1 MVDKEALLG
10 AAPIRRQY
18 LSIKQQYP
26 DVLVFFRLGDFYE
39 TFDEDA
45 QTVSRELS
53 ITLTSREM
61 GRGKRYPMAGI
72 PYHALDNYLA
82 RLIDRG
88 YKVAICEQVGDVA
101 LSKGLVDREVVRVVT
116 PGTVVESNLL
126 DQKANNYLVSV
137 VETDG
142 EAGIAHVD
150 ISTGEF
156 NVAQVPSIDVASELG
171 RLRPSELLL
180 PQGVQASTSWP
191 SALITNLE
199 GAISNLLD
207 ARRTLMDHFGVKTL
221 DAFGCE
227 RLPFA
232 IQAAAGIVD
241 YLRATQKSF
250 LGLLNRLS
258 TYSLGSYMV
267 LDAQTRRNLELFRNA
282 MTGEVEGSLLSIIDL
297 TRTPLGGRLLRQWL
311 GQPLLDLEAL
321 ALRHDAVEDFH
332 ADALMRGKVI
342 KLVGQVADLERLT
355 VRIERGV
362 ANPKEVVTLKRSL
375 ELVPQLVEAI
385 QTGQRK
391 ATWLTENVPDCADIT
406 ALIAQ
411 ALVDEPSTSVGE
423 GGVVRPGF
431 SPEFDEVREAS
442 TNARGFIAG
451 LEREEKKKT
460 GIKSLRVG
468 YNRVFGYYIEVSKS
482 HVAQVPEEYVRKQT
496 LVNGERYI
504 TPQLKEY
511 ESLILNAQE
520 KMEGLETSLFRQVCN
535 QIGDSSERILRTASV
550 VAQIDLFSSFAEAA
564 ARFDY
569 TRPALTDTDELSILN
584 GRHPVVERVVGDG
597 SFVANDTHLS
607 RDDEQIVVLTGPNM
621 SGKSTY
627 LRQVALIVLLAQIGS
642 FVPADSARV
651 GLVDR
656 IFTRVGLQDD
666 LSTGRST
673 FMVEMVE
680 TAGILNNATPRSLVI
695 LDEIGRGT
703 STYDG
708 MSIAQA
714 VVEYIHND
722 PRVLSRTL
730 FATHYHELVELAN
743 VLPRIVNYNVAVA
756 EEEGKAIFLHKVVP
770 GGADKSYGIH
780 VAQLA
785 GLPRP
790 IINRAQE
797 VLTELEGT
805 NHKNNTTPRVKAPP
819 IEQLPL
825 FQRHRELLDELL
837 DLDIPSMTPLEA
849 INHLYQLQQ
858 KAKEN
863 GA

>member
-1 MVDKEALLG
+1 MPL
-10 AAPIRRQY
+10 
-18 LSIKQQYP
+18 
-26 DVLVFFRLGDFYE
+26 
-39 TFDEDA
+39 
-45 QTVSRELS
+45 
-53 ITLTSREM
+53 
-61 GRGKRYPMAGI
+61 
-72 PYHALDNYLA
+72 
-82 RLIDRG
+82 
-88 YKVAICEQVGDVA
+88 
-101 LSKGLVDREVVRVVT
+101 
-116 PGTVVESNLL
+116 
-126 DQKANNYLVSV
+126 
-137 VETDG
+137 
-142 EAGIAHVD
+142 
-150 ISTGEF
+150 
-156 NVAQVPSIDVASELG
+156 
-171 RLRPSELLL
+171 
-180 PQGVQASTSWP
+180 
-191 SALITNLE
+191 
-199 GAISNLLD
+199 
-207 ARRTLMDHFGVKTL
+207 
-221 DAFGCE
+221 
-227 RLPFA
+227 A
-232 IQAAAGIVD
+232 IQAAAGIID
-241 YLRATQKSF
+241 YLRATQKRS

-258 TYSLGSYMV
+258 TYSLGSYMA

-282 MTGEVEGSLLSIIDL
+282 MTGEVEGSLLSVIDL
-297 TRTPLGGRLLRQWL
+297 TRSPLGGRLLRQWL
-311 GQPLLDLEAL
+311 GQPLLDLETL
-321 ALRHDAVEDFH
+321 ALRQDAVEDFH
-332 ADALMRGKVI
+332 GDALMRGKVI
-342 KLVGQVADLERLT
+342 KLVGQVADVERLT
-355 VRIERGV
+355 VRIVRGV

-375 ELVPQLVEAI
+375 ALVPQLVEAI

-391 ATWLTENVPDCADIT
+391 ATWLIEDVPDCADIT
-406 ALIAQ
+406 ALVAQ
-411 ALVDEPSTSVGE
+411 ALVDEPLSSVGE

-431 SPEFDEVREAS
+431 SPELDQVREAS
-442 TNARGFIAG
+442 TNAREFIAG
-451 LEREEKKKT
+451 LEREEKRRT

-468 YNRVFGYYIEVSKS
+468 YNKVFGYYIEVSRS
-482 HVAQVPEEYVRKQT
+482 HVTQVPEGYIRKQT
-496 LVNGERYI
+496 LVNGERYV

-520 KMEGLETSLFRQVCN
+520 SMERLETSIFRQVCS
-535 QIGDSSERILRTASV
+535 QISDASERVLRVASV
-550 VAQIDLFSSFAEAA
+550 AAQIDLFSSLAEAA
-564 ARFDY
+564 SRFDY
-569 TRPALTDTDELSILN
+569 TRPALTDTDELAILN
-584 GRHPVVERVVGDG
+584 GRHPVVERVVAEG

-607 RDDEQIVVLTGPNM
+607 RDDQQIMVLTGPNM

-642 FVPADSARV
+642 FVPADSARI

-680 TAGILNNATPRSLVI
+680 TAGILNNTTPRSLVV

-756 EEEGKAIFLHKVVP
+756 EEEGKVIFLHKVVP

-790 IINRAQE
+790 VINRAQE
-797 VLTELEGT
+797 VLVELERS
-805 NHKNNTTPRVKAPP
+805 NHGNNCHPRDQSSAHGAAAPLPAPP
-819 IEQLPL
+819 EL
-825 FQRHRELLDELL
+825 FDELL
-837 DLDIPSMTPLEA
+837 ELDIPSMTPLEA

-863 GA
+863 SA

>member
-1 MVDKEALLG
+1 MG

-26 DVLVFFRLGDFYE
+26 DVIVFFRLGDFYE

-45 QTVSRELS
+45 HIVSRELS

-72 PYHALDNYLA
+72 PHHALDNYLA
-82 RLIDRG
+82 KLIDRG
-88 YKVAICEQVGDVA
+88 YKVAICEQVGEAA
-101 LSKGLVDREVVRVVT
+101 LSRGLVDREVVRVVT
-116 PGTVVESNLL
+116 PGTVVEPDLL
-126 DQKANNYLVSV
+126 DKKANNYLVSV
-137 VETDG
+137 VEDGG
-142 EAGIAHVD
+142 EAGIAHAD

-156 NVAQVPSIDVASELG
+156 NVAQLSSTDVASELG

-180 PQGVQASTSWP
+180 PQGAKASTSWP
-191 SALITNLE
+191 SALVTNLE
-199 GAISNLLD
+199 GAMSNRQD
-207 ARRTLMDHFGVKTL
+207 ARRTLMDHFGVQTL
-221 DAFGCE
+221 DAFGCGG
-227 RLPFA
+227 LPLA

-241 YLRATQKSF
+241 YLRATQKGA

-258 TYSLGSYMV
+258 TYSPGSYMA

-282 MTGEVEGSLLSIIDL
+282 MTGEIEGSLLSVIDL

-321 ALRHDAVEDFH
+321 TRRQDAVEDFH
-332 ADALMRGKVI
+332 TDALMRGKVI

-355 VRIERGV
+355 IRIVRAV

-375 ELVPQLVEAI
+375 ELVPQVVEAI
-385 QTGQRK
+385 RSGPRK
-391 ATWLTENVPDCADIT
+391 ATWLTEDVPDCADVT
-406 ALIAQ
+406 ALISR
-411 ALVDEPSTSVGE
+411 ALVDEPLTSLGE

-431 SPEFDEVREAS
+431 NPELDQVREAS
-442 TNARGFIAG
+442 TNAREFIAG
-451 LEREEKKKT
+451 LEKEEKRKT

-468 YNRVFGYYIEVSKS
+468 YNKVFGYYIEVSKS
-482 HVAQVPEEYVRKQT
+482 HVNQVPEDYLRKQT
-496 LVNGERYI
+496 LVNGERYV

-520 KMEGLETSLFRQVCN
+520 RMEGLETSIFRQVCS
-535 QIGDSSERILRTASV
+535 QIGDASERILKVASV
-550 VAQIDLFSSFAEAA
+550 AAHVDLLSSLAEAA

-569 TRPALTDTDELSILN
+569 TRPTLTDTDELAILN
-584 GRHPVVERVVGDG
+584 GRHPVVERVVGEG

-607 RDDEQIVVLTGPNM
+607 SSDQQIMVLTGPNM

-642 FVPADSARV
+642 FVPADSARI

-680 TAGILNNATPRSLVI
+680 TAGILNNTTPRSLVI

-756 EEEGKAIFLHKVVP
+756 EEEGKVIFLHKVAP

-790 IINRAQE
+790 VINRARE
-797 VLTELEGT
+797 VLEELEMG
-805 NHKNNTTPRVKAPP
+805 NHHNNTSPRVKAQPV
-819 IEQLPL
+819 EQLPL
-825 FQRHRELLDELL
+825 FQRRPELLDELL
-837 DLDIPSMTPLEA
+837 GLDIPSMTPLEA

-858 KAKEN
+858 KAQEN
-863 GA
+863 SG